1 MVKRGMAG
9 FEQYL
14 ANATNCWVD
23 ISNDFQVFGVGIG
36 GGDVI
41 IWSRE

>member
-1 MVKRGMAG
+1 MQMHPTM
-9 FEQYL
+9 L
-14 ANATNCWVD
+14 TNWWVD